1 MTRLSAAANKAGAA
15 IQGDDT
21 RNLAAGNNVEHQRFG
36 IGTVE
41 MVEGIFPNQ
50 KATINFAEAG
60 QKQLILK
67 FAKLKIIG

>member
-1 MTRLSAAANKAGAA
+1 
-15 IQGDDT
+15 
-21 RNLAAGNNVEHQRFG
+21 LAVGNNVEHQRFG
-36 IGTVE
+36 VGTVE
-41 MVEGIFPNQ
+41 LIEGIYPNQ